1 MKRIETQESFI
12 PEALKIFNKSLELDP
27 NNPHLH
33 KDLSVLIKYKDKED
47 KHLKE
52 MVKLYKSKNYS
63 LKDKAEIGFAIGKA
77 YDDMKM
83 PEEASKY
90 LIFSN
95 NQRREEFNYNF
106 KNEIQEFE
114 LHKDLFGGIKN
125 RIQKK
130 R

>member
-1 MKRIETQESFI
+1 
-12 PEALKIFNKSLELDP
+12 
-27 NNPHLH
+27 
-33 KDLSVLIKYKDKED
+33 
-47 KHLKE
+47 

-95 NQRREEFNYNF
+95 NQRNLIIILKMKYNF
-106 KNEIQEFE
+106 RNYTRIYLVVLKIGFKKTLAEVN
-114 LHKDLFGGIKN
+114 LCLFLF
-125 RIQKK
+125 
-130 R
+130 